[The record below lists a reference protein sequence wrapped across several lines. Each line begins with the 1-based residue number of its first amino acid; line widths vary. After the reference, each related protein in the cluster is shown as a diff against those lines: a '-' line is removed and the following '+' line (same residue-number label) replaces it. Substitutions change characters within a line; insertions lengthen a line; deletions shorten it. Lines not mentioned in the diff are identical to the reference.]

1 MMQNI
6 QLKMQMG
13 RGSPVDEVLAVDELN
28 AGEKLDGH
36 GEDSLQKSIE
46 KNAGVNIYLE
56 MNIFCSLL
64 WICPNSIESQ
74 VLDRVT

>member
-1 MMQNI
+1 M
-6 QLKMQMG
+6 KMQMG

-46 KNAGVNIYLE
+46 KNMERTVCRNRKMYCNATQRE
-56 MNIFCSLL
+56 FCRLK
-64 WICPNSIESQ
+64 N
-74 VLDRVT
+74 